1 MDEVVIA
8 LRDHYV
14 DAVSGYLATLIHL
27 FEQNHVQNSLNAGM
41 KGHIAKPVD
50 VNKLVNTLSVFVKGF
65 N

>member
-1 MDEVVIA
+1 MDEEAIT
-8 LRDHYV
+8 LRNHYV

-41 KGHIAKPVD
+41 NGHIAKPVD